1 MGACAC
7 AWIVDYNLSRL
18 QCTKVKVEMVAG
30 PDGNNDMKWSPNY
43 TWHSVGIRL

>member
-18 QCTKVKVEMVAG
+18 QSTKVKVEMVGRRQQRHEMEPKLHVAQCWN
-30 PDGNNDMKWSPNY
+30 PA
-43 TWHSVGIRL
+43 L